1 MSSDSEI
8 ELPVKAGDVI
18 AGKYRVD
25 RVLGVG
31 GMGAVVAAE
40 HTELEQRVAIKFML
54 EAAAKNEVG
63 KKRFLREAQAAT
75 KLRSEHVT
83 RMLDFGTLDDGV
95 PYLVMEL
102 LEGRDLDEMIRAAG
116 KLPIEEA
123 CEVVLQT
130 CEALAEAHGRGIVHR
145 DIKPANLFVTRRA
158 DGSPAVK
165 VLDFGIAKHQDL
177 AAIDGTALTRS
188 NALLG
193 SPMYMSLEQ
202 FRAAREVDARSDI
215 WSLGVVLYKA
225 LTGVMPFVA
234 DSLGALIMVLMTE
247 DPEPPGRHRE
257 DLPPELGEVVLRCL
271 QKEPAGRFQT
281 VAELADALA
290 PFVPERSRAL
300 LDRIHAHLAAP
311 REAQGSLPEA
321 PAGKTGNTSPGQ
333 TTGSS
338 LQKKERSSGGTTG
351 DGARPSGG
359 GERVST
365 PPMGKTASTWSQTQM
380 GAPSR
385 SGKWFVLTGAVALLL
400 GIVGARLLG
409 GREEKAV
416 TAEPPRPPAIE
427 APAPAA
433 TPTPA
438 PSATVAAPAKAPEA
452 TAAPPTA
459 SASVAPSASVAAPK
473 AAAPVKTG
481 TTKPAATGAPSA
493 APTTG
498 LVPDFGGRK

>member
-102 LEGRDLDEMIRAAG
+102 LEGKDLDAMIRAAG

-123 CEVVLQT
+123 CEILLQT

-158 DGSPAVK
+158 DGSPVVK
-165 VLDFGIAKHQDL
+165 VLDFGIAKHEDP

-225 LTGVMPFVA
+225 LTGGMPFVA
-234 DSLGALIMVLMTE
+234 DSLGSLIMVLMTE
-247 DPEPPGRHRE
+247 DPEPPQRHRE
-257 DLPPELGEVVLRCL
+257 DLPAELGEVVLRCL
-271 QKEPAGRFQT
+271 QKHPADRFQS

-300 LDRIHAHLAAP
+300 LDRIHAHLAGP
-311 REAQGSLPEA
+311 RDAGSLRPEA
-321 PAGKTGNTSPGQ
+321 PVSKPGNKSPGQ

-338 LQKKERSSGGTTG
+338 LRKKEAPSGGTTG
-351 DGARPSGG
+351 
-359 GERVST
+359 ERVSAPT
-365 PPMGKTASTWSQTQM
+365 MGKTASEWSQTQP
-380 GAPSR
+380 GATSR
-385 SGKWFVLTGAVALLL
+385 SGKWFVLTGVVALLL
-400 GIVGARLLG
+400 GIVGARVLG
-409 GREEKAV
+409 GREEKTM
-416 TAEPPRPPAIE
+416 TAEPARPPAIE
-427 APAPAA
+427 APAPAVTVA
-433 TPTPA
+433 PA
-438 PSATVAAPAKAPEA
+438 PSVTAAPAPTPET
-452 TAAPPTA
+452 TAAPSSTSGAPA
-459 SASVAPSASVAAPK
+459 ASVAVPK
-473 AAAPVKTG
+473 VAAPVKTG
-481 TTKPAATGAPSA
+481 ATKPASTQAPSA
-493 APTTG
+493 APTPG
-498 LVPDFGGRK
+498 LLPDFGGRK

>member
-1 MSSDSEI
+1 MSSESEI
-8 ELPVKAGDVI
+8 DLPVKEGDVI

-40 HTELEQRVAIKFML
+40 HTDLEQRVAIKFML

-102 LEGRDLDEMIRAAG
+102 LEGKDLDVMIRAAG

-123 CEVVLQT
+123 CEIVLQT

-165 VLDFGIAKHQDL
+165 VLDFGIAKHRNV
-177 AAIDGTALTRS
+177 AEIEGTALTRS

-225 LTGVMPFVA
+225 LTGAMPFVA
-234 DSLGALIMVLMTE
+234 DSLGSLIMVLMTE
-247 DPEPPGRHRE
+247 DPEPLERHRE
-257 DLPPELGEVVLRCL
+257 DLPEALSAVVLRCL
-271 QKEPAGRFQT
+271 QKDPAERYQS
-281 VAELADALA
+281 VAELAEGLA
-290 PFVPERSRAL
+290 PFAPERSRPL
-300 LDRIHAHLAAP
+300 LDRIRAHLATA
-311 REAQGSLPEA
+311 REGASLPPPE
-321 PAGKTGNTSPGQ
+321 GSGERTGNNSPGQ
-333 TTGSS
+333 TTGSGRGS
-338 LQKKERSSGGTTG
+338 KKEIAS
-351 DGARPSGG
+351 
-359 GERVST
+359 GERASA
-365 PPMGKTASTWSQTQM
+365 PPMGKTAATWSQTEP

-385 SGKWFVLTGAVALLL
+385 SGKWFVLTGVVALLV
-400 GIVGARLLG
+400 GIVGTRLWP
-409 GREEKAV
+409 GRGEQNTPTV
-416 TAEPPRPPAIE
+416 EPPPPPAVE
-427 APAPAA
+427 AAAPM
-433 TPTPA
+433 PSMIVA
-438 PSATVAAPAKAPEA
+438 PVPIVTVAPVASAEA
-452 TAAPPTA
+452 TAAPPSGSATTSATA
-459 SASVAPSASVAAPK
+459 AAPK
-473 AAAPVKTG
+473 GAAPMKTA
-481 TTKPAATGAPSA
+481 TTKPAPTEAASATP
-493 APTTG
+493 APT

>member
-40 HTELEQRVAIKFML
+40 HTDLEQRVAIKFML
-54 EAAAKNEVG
+54 EAAAKNEIG

-102 LEGRDLDEMIRAAG
+102 LEGKDLDEMIRAAG

-177 AAIDGTALTRS
+177 AALDGTALTRS

-225 LTGVMPFVA
+225 LTGTMPFVA

-247 DPEPPGRHRE
+247 DPEPPGSRRE
-257 DLPPELGEVVLRCL
+257 DLPAELGEVVLRCL
-271 QKEPAGRFQT
+271 QKDPADRFQS
-281 VAELADALA
+281 VAELAEALA

-300 LDRIHAHLAAP
+300 LERIHAHLAGP
-311 REAQGSLPEA
+311 RATQSLPPEA
-321 PAGKTGNTSPGQ
+321 PVGKTGNTSPGQ

-338 LQKKERSSGGTTG
+338 LRKKERSSGGATG
-351 DGARPSGG
+351 GGAPPSGG
-359 GERVST
+359 GERLST
-365 PPMGKTASTWSQTQM
+365 QAMGKTASTWSQTQM

-400 GIVGARLLG
+400 GIVGTRLLG
-409 GREEKAV
+409 GREEKTM

-427 APAPAA
+427 TTAPAVTIAPAPSV
-433 TPTPA
+433 TIA
-438 PSATVAAPAKAPEA
+438 PPKTAET
-452 TAAPPTA
+452 TAAPPST
-459 SASVAPSASVAAPK
+459 SAAPSASVAAPK
-473 AAAPVKTG
+473 IAAPVKTG
-481 TTKPAATGAPSA
+481 ATKPAATEAPSA

>member
-1 MSSDSEI
+1 MSRESEI
-8 ELPVKAGDVI
+8 DVPVKAGDVI

-40 HTELEQRVAIKFML
+40 HTDLEQRVAIKFML

-75 KLRSEHVT
+75 KLKSEHVT
-83 RMLDFGTLDDGV
+83 RMLDFGTLEDGV

-102 LEGRDLDEMIRAAG
+102 LEGEDLDAMIRAAG

-123 CEVVLQT
+123 CEIVLQT

-165 VLDFGIAKHQDL
+165 VLDFGIAKHQDPG
-177 AAIDGTALTRS
+177 AIDGTALTRS

-202 FRAAREVDARSDI
+202 FRAAREVDARSDV

-225 LTGVMPFVA
+225 LTGAMPFVA
-234 DSLGALIMVLMTE
+234 DSLGSLIMVLMTE
-247 DPEPPGRHRE
+247 DPEPPARLRE
-257 DLPPELGEVVLRCL
+257 DLPGALGDVVLRCL
-271 QKEPAGRFQT
+271 QKAPADRFQS

-290 PFVPERSRAL
+290 PFAPERSRPL

-311 REAQGSLPEA
+311 QGAGHA
-321 PAGKTGNTSPGQ
+321 PSEKTGDTSPGQ
-333 TTGSS
+333 TTGSTRLGKS
-338 LQKKERSSGGTTG
+338 SSSG
-351 DGARPSGG
+351 
-359 GERVST
+359 ERASA
-365 PPMGKTASTWSQTQM
+365 PPMGKTAATWTQTEP
-380 GAPSR
+380 GARPSR
-385 SGKWFVLTGAVALLL
+385 SGKWFVLTGVAALLL
-400 GIVGARLLG
+400 GIAGARLLG
-409 GREEKAV
+409 GRGEGKGV
-416 TAEPPRPPAIE
+416 TAEPPPPPAVE
-427 APAPAA
+427 APPPAVTVAPSPSVTVAPAPSPEPSDAAPPASATASAHAA
-433 TPTPA
+433 TPR
-438 PSATVAAPAKAPEA
+438 VAAPL
-452 TAAPPTA
+452 
-459 SASVAPSASVAAPK
+459 
-473 AAAPVKTG
+473 KTG
-481 TTKPAATGAPSA
+481 AAGAKPATTEAPSA
-493 APTTG
+493 APAPS

>member
-8 ELPVKAGDVI
+8 ELPVRAGEVI

-40 HTELEQRVAIKFML
+40 HTDLEQWVAIKFML

-102 LEGRDLDEMIRAAG
+102 LEGKDLDAMIRAGG

-123 CEVVLQT
+123 CEILLQT

-158 DGSPAVK
+158 DGSPVVK
-165 VLDFGIAKHQDL
+165 VLDFGIAKHQDPS
-177 AAIDGTALTRS
+177 AIDGTALTRS

-225 LTGVMPFVA
+225 LTGGMPFLA
-234 DSLGALIMVLMTE
+234 DSLGSLIMVLMTE
-247 DPEPPGRHRE
+247 EPEPPQRHRE
-257 DLPPELGEVVLRCL
+257 ELPAELGEVVLRCL
-271 QKEPAGRFQT
+271 QKDPADRFQS

-290 PFVPERSRAL
+290 PFVPERSMPL
-300 LDRIHAHLAAP
+300 LDRIHAHLAGP
-311 REAQGSLPEA
+311 RDAGSLRPEA
-321 PAGKTGNTSPGQ
+321 PVSKPGNKLPGQ

-338 LQKKERSSGGTTG
+338 LRKKELSSGGTTG
-351 DGARPSGG
+351 
-359 GERVST
+359 ERVSAPT
-365 PPMGKTASTWSQTQM
+365 MGKTASEWSQTQP
-380 GAPSR
+380 GATSR
-385 SGKWFVLTGAVALLL
+385 SGKWFVLTGVVALLL

-409 GREEKAV
+409 GREEKV
-416 TAEPPRPPAIE
+416 MTAEPPRPPAIE
-427 APAPAA
+427 APVSPVTVA
-433 TPTPA
+433 PTPSA
-438 PSATVAAPAKAPEA
+438 PTTPETTVAPPSTPAAPA
-452 TAAPPTA
+452 
-459 SASVAPSASVAAPK
+459 ASVAAPK
-473 AAAPVKTG
+473 VAAPGKTG
-481 TTKPAATGAPSA
+481 ATKPAATQAPSA
-493 APTTG
+493 APTPG
-498 LVPDFGGRK
+498 LLPDFGGRK

>member
-1 MSSDSEI
+1 MSSESEI
-8 ELPVKAGDVI
+8 ELPVKTGDVL

-40 HTELEQRVAIKFML
+40 HTDLEQRVAIKFML

-102 LEGRDLDEMIRAAG
+102 LEGEDLDARIRAAG

-123 CEVVLQT
+123 CEIVLQA

-145 DIKPANLFVTRRA
+145 DIKPANLFVTRRS

-165 VLDFGIAKHQDL
+165 VLDFGIAKHQDA
-177 AAIDGTALTRS
+177 AAIGGTALTRS

-225 LTGVMPFVA
+225 FTGVMPFVA

-257 DLPPELGEVVLRCL
+257 DLPAALGEVVLRCL
-271 QKEPAGRFQT
+271 QKDPADRFQS

-290 PFVPERSRAL
+290 PFAPERSRPL
-300 LDRIHAHLAAP
+300 LGRIHAHLAGA
-311 REAQGSLPEA
+311 RDAGSATPETA
-321 PAGKTGNTSPGQ
+321 AGNTGNTSPGQ

-338 LQKKERSSGGTTG
+338 LRKKEGSSGGTTG
-351 DGARPSGG
+351 DGARPSEV
-359 GERVST
+359 GERVSG
-365 PPMGKTASTWSQTQM
+365 PPMGKTAATWSQTQP

-385 SGKWFVLTGAVALLL
+385 SGKWFVLTGVVALLL
-400 GIVGARLLG
+400 GIVGTRWLG

-416 TAEPPRPPAIE
+416 TAEPPRPPEIE
-427 APAPAA
+427 VPAQALSAAMPAPSMVVAPAP
-433 TPTPA
+433 TPEVIVA
-438 PSATVAAPAKAPEA
+438 PSSG
-452 TAAPPTA
+452 
-459 SASVAPSASVAAPK
+459 SAAPSASVVAPK
-473 AAAPVKTG
+473 VAAPVKTG
-481 TTKPAATGAPSA
+481 ATKPAATQAPSA
-493 APTTG
+493 APTSG
-498 LVPDFGGRK
+498 QVPDFGGRK

>member
-1 MSSDSEI
+1 MSSDSEM
-8 ELPVKAGDVI
+8 ELPVRAGDVI

-40 HTELEQRVAIKFML
+40 HTDLEQRVAIKFML

-102 LEGRDLDEMIRAAG
+102 LEGKDLDEMIRAAG

-165 VLDFGIAKHQDL
+165 VLDFGIAKHQDP
-177 AAIDGTALTRS
+177 AALDGTALTRS

-215 WSLGVVLYKA
+215 WSIGVVLYKA
-225 LTGVMPFVA
+225 LTGTMPFVA

-247 DPEPPGRHRE
+247 DPEPPGQRRE
-257 DLPPELGEVVLRCL
+257 DLPAELGEVVLRCL
-271 QKEPAGRFQT
+271 QKDPADRFQS

-300 LDRIHAHLAAP
+300 LDRIHAHLAGPRAP
-311 REAQGSLPEA
+311 QSLPPEA
-321 PAGKTGNTSPGQ
+321 PAGKTGHPSPGQ
-333 TTGSS
+333 TTGAS
-338 LQKKERSSGGTTG
+338 LGKKERSSGGTTG
-351 DGARPSGG
+351 EGARPSGG
-359 GERVST
+359 GERLST
-365 PPMGKTASTWSQTQM
+365 QAMGKTASTWSQTQM
-380 GAPSR
+380 GAPHR

-400 GIVGARLLG
+400 GIVGTRLLG
-409 GREEKAV
+409 GREEKTM

-427 APAPAA
+427 TPAPAVTLA
-433 TPTPA
+433 PA
-438 PSATVAAPAKAPEA
+438 PSATVAPPQTAETA
-452 TAAPPTA
+452 AAPPST
-459 SASVAPSASVAAPK
+459 SAAPSASVAAPK
-473 AAAPVKTG
+473 VAAPVKTG
-481 TTKPAATGAPSA
+481 TTKPAATETPSA